1 MEIKRVELL
10 RFTPKELTVQP
21 CDLSRQLLDAALQFF
36 ILLSLFLLVADNEAI
51 EAFSPSIVLS
61 NIAFSSIAC
70 LFFTDVKIL
79 IINGLYNNTS
89 TFFNKKHVIH
99 GTPYALP

>member
-1 MEIKRVELL
+1 M
-10 RFTPKELTVQP
+10 
-21 CDLSRQLLDAALQFF
+21 DY
-36 ILLSLFLLVADNEAI
+36 
-51 EAFSPSIVLS
+51 
-61 NIAFSSIAC
+61 
-70 LFFTDVKIL
+70 TDVKIL